1 VSLLT
6 ELDAFYT
13 DHRLCGGL
21 DAGVDGPRCRPAV
34 CSPPAEALIDARSPR
49 YFRTHLFVGISH
61 TPLAFSQSAGVVYFA
76 KSSEVC
82 DGLAEGELDGSPD
95 TRGAVVAP
103 LGPPDAAGGFVSL
116 PE

>member
-6 ELDAFYT
+6 ELDAFFT
-13 DHRLCGGL
+13 DHQRCDDL
-21 DAGVDGPRCRPAV
+21 DAGVEGPRCRPAV
-34 CSPPAEALIDARSPR
+34 AHPPAGALIDARSPR

-82 DGLAEGELDGSPD
+82 DGLAEGELDGSP
-95 TRGAVVAP
+95 GALVAP
-103 LGPPDAAGGFVSL
+103 LGPPDAAGGLVSL